1 LAATIDGTDHAS
13 NVSKQAFDS
22 RSGYDSRRDG
32 VGKGITARGRGGH
45 MIAADAL
52 PWAANSLQWKYRA
65 LDRTAATSTSSYV
78 LARLRGDIL
87 STYFKPD
94 TKLYLKVLTARYNT
108 SVAPVREALAVL
120 SGAGLVISESQR
132 GFRVAPASRADF
144 LDIAALRKQLE
155 ISALGLSI
163 VRGSDR
169 WLREIRRVYD
179 IFSQLSQKAGHD
191 DPISDAWEAYHR
203 EFHFALISEC
213 GSPTL
218 MNFWSQLHDRF
229 DRYRRLT
236 LPSGSYMAGT
246 ASDHGDIM
254 EAVMNRDVSRAAT
267 LMSDHIQNITDV
279 VLEQYVE

>member
-1 LAATIDGTDHAS
+1 M
-13 NVSKQAFDS
+13 F
-22 RSGYDSRRDG
+22 
-32 VGKGITARGRGGH
+32 
-45 MIAADAL
+45 AADAL
-52 PWAANSLQWKYRA
+52 PWAATSLQWKFRR
-65 LDRTAATSTSSYV
+65 LDRTAATSASSYV

-87 STYFKPD
+87 SAHFKPNA
-94 TKLYLKVLTARYNT
+94 KLYLKVLIARYQT

-120 SGAGLVISESQR
+120 SGAGLVVSESQR

-144 LDIAALRKQLE
+144 IDIATLRKQLE

-163 VRGSDR
+163 VRGGEP
-169 WLREIRRVYD
+169 WLREIQRIYEM
-179 IFSQLSQKAGHD
+179 FSQISQKAGHD
-191 DPISDAWEAYHR
+191 EPISDAWEACHR

-218 MNFWSQLHDRF
+218 LNFWSQLHDRF

-246 ASDHGDIM
+246 ASDHWDIM
-254 EAVMNRDVSRAAT
+254 EAVIRRDVNSASR
-267 LMSDHIQNITDV
+267 LMSDHIQAIANI